1 MWKERL
7 WQVFLV
13 VILGFVLTMCNRS
26 ASNNKSL
33 NTDGTNTVTVSS
45 LPSVTL
51 SNAGLSAISYTMMS
65 IYASY
70 SSCTITYS

>member
-26 ASNNKSL
+26 GGNNKSSNSGTL
-33 NTDGTNTVTVSS
+33 NADGTSTV
-45 LPSVTL
+45 
-51 SNAGLSAISYTMMS
+51 M
-65 IYASY
+65 
-70 SSCTITYS
+70 